1 MSEREVWEYMGGPHD
16 GMLMSVAPGEVRV
29 GFVKPIHA
37 SGSYIVSTRE
47 DVERKQLRW
56 VTVDHL
62 SDRSTWREL

>member
-16 GMLMSVAPGEVRV
+16 GTLISVAPGEVRV
-29 GFVKPIHA
+29 GFVKNIYA

-56 VTVDHL
+56 VPVGYL